1 MYKSRHDGVCNSTK
15 RSNHNMRK
23 AQVSVEYLI
32 VLGIAFTVLIPAGY
46 FFYTYSQNSNE
57 ETVRAQIDQ
66 IGREMLVNSE
76 SIYGLAEGSLLTLEL
91 KYPDNIREIY
101 ILNQNELVIKYE
113 LSSGMNDAVFFSKI
127 PISGGYYYP
136 NRTICTPPCGNSTF
150 YTAEPNQGNHNVR
163 LESKTNYVL
172 MTLIY

>member
-1 MYKSRHDGVCNSTK
+1 MIKSGHRCAYTNKKRNHDK
-15 RSNHNMRK
+15 RR

-57 ETVRAQIDQ
+57 ETVRSQIDQ
-66 IGREMLVNSE
+66 LGREMLVNAE
-76 SIYGLAEGSLLTLEL
+76 SIYGLADGSLITLEL
-91 KYPDNIREIY
+91 KYPDNMREIY
-101 ILNQNELVIKYE
+101 ILNQNELVIRYE

-127 PISGGYYYP
+127 PLSGTYDYP
-136 NRTICTPPCGNSTF
+136 NKTACTPPCINSTF
-150 YTAEPNQGNHNVR
+150 YVDEPKQGNHNIR